1 MLFTCQSIV
10 DPGCIQR
17 SRSLTSAVM
26 GSDAGPG
33 LLSAKALVPL
43 APALAAS
50 AGLATHRSA
59 PVDVVCDPAEVLV
72 ALDGGGVGIYQDDL
86 IELLFAVLCHPVRVQ
101 DLHVA
106 VPSARSL
113 LGDPL
118 DGLGHGDGVY
128 SHLAGLSVS
137 LVTRLAAAAPSYL
150 YAGNDYAL
158 LGLVAERPRPIQPGG
173 PLDPLNGALLAL
185 GLEPA
190 LAKCAHVTLS
200 GVGPG
205 ITDIAV
211 KRLHR
216 LTLTGS
222 TRGSHSGC
230 ERWGEGDR
238 R

>member
-1 MLFTCQSIV
+1 M
-10 DPGCIQR
+10 
-17 SRSLTSAVM
+17 
-26 GSDAGPG
+26 
-33 LLSAKALVPL
+33 PL

-137 LVTRLAAAAPSYL
+137 LIAGLSSAAPSYL
-150 YAGNDYAL
+150 DTRHDYAL
-158 LGLVAERPRPIQPGG
+158 LGLIAECPRPVQSGG
-173 PLDPLNGALLAL
+173 PLDLLHCALLAP
-185 GLEPA
+185 GLEPV
-190 LAKCAHVTLS
+190 LPQRAHVSLS
-200 GVGPG
+200 RRGPG
-205 ITDIAV
+205 IADIAV
-211 KRLHR
+211 KR
-216 LTLTGS
+216 
-222 TRGSHSGC
+222 SHLSSPWPVRPNGHIP
-230 ERWGEGDR
+230 ELEGENG
-238 R
+238 